1 MCVCVWWGGGG
12 GGMGPGVSGGR
23 GRGCYGGGEELVS
36 KPEASWRNREAY
48 RLHCRTNV
56 KRQRD

>member
-1 MCVCVWWGGGG
+1 
-12 GGMGPGVSGGR
+12 MGPGVSGGR